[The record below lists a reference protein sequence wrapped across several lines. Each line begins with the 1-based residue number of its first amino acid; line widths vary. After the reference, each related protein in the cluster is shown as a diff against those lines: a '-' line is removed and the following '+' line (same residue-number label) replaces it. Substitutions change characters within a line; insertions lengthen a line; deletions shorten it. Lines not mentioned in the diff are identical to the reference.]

1 MSYRPI
7 LTGRALSQFHDLQQD
22 AAAYRAL
29 MERLLRLVEEPWD
42 AWPVRPPA
50 GEPEFRETYFGEHG
64 NGLISFYVDD
74 ATETVRILNLVW
86 IA

>member
-1 MSYRPI
+1 MSYRPT
-7 LTGRALSQFHDLQQD
+7 LTGRALNQFYDLQQD

-42 AWPVRPPA
+42 AWPVQPPA
-50 GEPEFRETYFGEHG
+50 GEPKFREAHFGEHG

-74 ATETVRILNLVW
+74 ATETVRIFNLVW